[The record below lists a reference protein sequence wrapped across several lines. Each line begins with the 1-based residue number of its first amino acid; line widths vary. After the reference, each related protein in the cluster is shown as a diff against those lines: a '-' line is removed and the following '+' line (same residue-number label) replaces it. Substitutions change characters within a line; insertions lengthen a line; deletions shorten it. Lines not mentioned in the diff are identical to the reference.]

1 MVSVSVLGQFWH
13 PEDKKETQCGT
24 YTKAFSGKKKGPK
37 SHHIMEKKN
46 SLNLSY
52 LNNRF

>member
-1 MVSVSVLGQFWH
+1 MVSVSVLGQFSH
-13 PEDKKETQCGT
+13 PEDKKETQWDIYQG
-24 YTKAFSGKKKGPK
+24 FFWEKKGPK
-37 SHHIMEKKN
+37 KPPHHEKNN